1 MQINPNNRKVLF
13 IHEGAITPTV
23 KRLYL
28 IDDLLS
34 YGFAVELW
42 SLRFLRTLWN
52 DLPDEIDTDSYRKV
66 ASLADLKI
74 MLAEYNVNET
84 IILTSVAD
92 NFLNRH
98 FYDFLHKNHFLYV
111 FLNPYGNKMGKDEL
125 SIKDKLKL
133 IFSSNVV
140 KKIIP
145 ELKKVYHNKVFKP
158 LHHID
163 FENHVLSSM
172 KPRAEA
178 INSNDY
184 EAYLSLKQDSNRII
198 GDKYILFI
206 DTYFPLHPDL
216 PYFYNFNIKDVDKNK
231 YLTSMNHFFDWLE
244 HRYQMPVVIG
254 LHPKSNYTDADFG
267 GRGTYKYKTHSLVK
281 DADIVLTHGSAST
294 SLTVVFNKPALFVY
308 PQYMLELTPKFVQK
322 LKWFAESLGKKAI
335 NVDDF
340 DESSIEVSE
349 YGEGYRDNYMYTFM
363 TTKENE
369 HKSNKEIISSLFNTL
384 FLKLENGEE
393 TPFKS

>member
-1 MQINPNNRKVLF
+1 M
-13 IHEGAITPTV
+13 
-23 KRLYL
+23 
-28 IDDLLS
+28 
-34 YGFAVELW
+34 
-42 SLRFLRTLWN
+42 
-52 DLPDEIDTDSYRKV
+52 
-66 ASLADLKI
+66 
-74 MLAEYNVNET
+74 
-84 IILTSVAD
+84 
-92 NFLNRH
+92 
-98 FYDFLHKNHFLYV
+98 
-111 FLNPYGNKMGKDEL
+111 
-125 SIKDKLKL
+125 
-133 IFSSNVV
+133 
-140 KKIIP
+140 
-145 ELKKVYHNKVFKP
+145 P
-158 LHHID
+158 L
-163 FENHVLSSM
+163 
-172 KPRAEA
+172 
-178 INSNDY
+178 
-184 EAYLSLKQDSNRII
+184 
-198 GDKYILFI
+198 
-206 DTYFPLHPDL
+206 
-216 PYFYNFNIKDVDKNK
+216 
-231 YLTSMNHFFDWLE
+231 LE